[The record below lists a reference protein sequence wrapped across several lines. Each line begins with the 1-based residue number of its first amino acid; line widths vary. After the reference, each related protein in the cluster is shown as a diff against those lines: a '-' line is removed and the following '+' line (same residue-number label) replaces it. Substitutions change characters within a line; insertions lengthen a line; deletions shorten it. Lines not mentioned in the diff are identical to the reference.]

1 MRLSNKEIELIKNK
15 VQLVFGE
22 ALIYLFGSRTDES
35 KKGGDIDLYIIA
47 EIQKDLFRKKIR
59 IKTLLEDVLYKPVD
73 IIVST
78 DKKRLIEQEARQGI
92 RIS

>member
-1 MRLSNKEIELIKNK
+1 LRLSNKEIELIKNK

-47 EIQKDLFRKKIR
+47 KIQKDLFRKKIR

-78 DKKRLIEQEARQGI
+78 DKKRLIEKEARKGI